1 MNYIELHIG
10 DYEKATAHLT
20 AVEDGIYGRLLRRYY
35 DTEQP
40 LPADLKAVQRLVRA
54 RSREEREAVV
64 TILEEFFQ
72 QDGDGWRH
80 RRCDEEIARYQEKRA
95 KARRSAEAR
104 WNASKSGCRRNANAS
119 PDAMRTHSEGNAH
132 QSPVTS
138 TTPDTTHSAHTT
150 SIARAGDACLPAGT
164 DPEAWEAFEA
174 HHRQIG
180 RWSAARAMTARGQLR
195 ALATQGA
202 DTTAVLR
209 WATLRGLSDLADCHR
224 RMQADAAKARADDRI
239 PGESLADASYRR
251 STGATPQPVA
261 IGALAAALLGHD
273 TGDDA

>member
-54 RSREEREAVV
+54 RSREEREAVE

-72 QDGDGWRH
+72 QDRDGWRH
-80 RRCDEEIARYQEKRA
+80 KRCDEEIARYQEKRA

-104 WNASKSGCRRNANAS
+104 WNAPKSDSERNANAS
-119 PDAMRTHSEGNAH
+119 PDAMRTHTEGNAH

-138 TTPDTTHSAHTT
+138 TTPDTSPSADT
-150 SIARAGDACLPAGT
+150 SLRARAPQTQRIGS
-164 DPEAWEAFEA
+164 EAWEAFEA
-174 HHRQIG
+174 HHRQLG
-180 RWSAARAMTARGQLR
+180 RWSAARAMTAQGQLR
-195 ALATQGA
+195 ALAAEGV
-202 DTTAVLR
+202 DTDAVLQ

-224 RMQADAAKARADDRI
+224 RMQADAAKARADDRQ

-251 STGATPQPVA
+251 SSGTTPQPVQV
-261 IGALAAALLGHD
+261 GALTAALLGHD